1 MQTPSEGRRL
11 TLRDLPP
18 KQGIEDFMAQA
29 PGCLSLWCK
38 QEAVRPFQ
46 GGKAGVV
53 VQGELIPRSSNSP
66 VLWQ

>member
-1 MQTPSEGRRL
+1 
-11 TLRDLPP
+11 
-18 KQGIEDFMAQA
+18 MAQA